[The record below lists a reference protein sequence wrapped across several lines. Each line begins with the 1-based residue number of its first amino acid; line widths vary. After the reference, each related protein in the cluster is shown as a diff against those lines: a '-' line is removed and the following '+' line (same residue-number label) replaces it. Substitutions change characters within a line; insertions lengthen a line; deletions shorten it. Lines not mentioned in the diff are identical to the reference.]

1 MKNNFEKIAEAV
13 FIIAMLTFG
22 FWVLSLGFRLIWE
35 FLKIVFKQLK

>member
-22 FWVLSLGFRLIWE
+22 FWVLSLGVRLIWE
-35 FLKIVFKQLK
+35 FLKIVFK